1 MSRKAA
7 HEPHA
12 AVMSAREV
20 WTDAQQLAQVLRQ
33 NVLTAEPVVQL
44 QIPLSALLSALDT
57 LSQDELRVLH
67 QRVEE
72 RLAP

>member
-1 MSRKAA
+1 MSRKAT

-12 AVMSAREV
+12 AVMSAQEV

-33 NVLTAEPVVQL
+33 NMLTAEPVVRL
-44 QIPLSALLSALDT
+44 QIPLSAWLSALET
-57 LSQDELRVLH
+57 LSQDELIVLH

-72 RLAP
+72 RLAR